1 MTIERY
7 LLDTDICV
15 YIQRQRPPQV
25 LARFERL
32 KPGEAAISVVTWG
45 ELLYGAEKSQQRPKV
60 LQLLEEF
67 TALIPVLSMPEIT
80 GQIYGTIRAAL
91 EAKGKPISNN
101 DMWIAAH
108 AKAAGLTLV
117 TNNESEFKR
126 ISGLKIQNW
135 AA

>member
-1 MTIERY
+1 MERY

-25 LARFERL
+25 LARFEKLR
-32 KPGEAAISVVTWG
+32 PGEIAISIITWG

-60 LQLLEEF
+60 LQLLEEL
-67 TALIPVLSMPEIT
+67 TSLIPVLSMPEAT

-91 EAKGKPISNN
+91 EAKGKPIGNN
-101 DMWIAAH
+101 DLWIAAH
-108 AKAAGLTLV
+108 AKAQGLTLV
-117 TNNESEFKR
+117 TNNENEFKR
-126 ISGLKIQNW
+126 VPGLKIQNW